1 MYTMGNY
8 FSKSIT
14 KISNDTTNT
23 EELNCLLP
31 DEILQKNKYG
41 IIKQEP
47 KCNGL
52 QLNTN
57 IRDKKSY
64 LHWITK

>member
-8 FSKSIT
+8 FSKSMI
-14 KISNDTTNT
+14 KINNYTTNS

-41 IIKQEP
+41 LIKQEH
-47 KCNGL
+47 KGNGL
-52 QLNTN
+52 HLKNN
-57 IRDKKSY
+57 IPNKKR
-64 LHWITK
+64 I

>member
-8 FSKSIT
+8 FSKSII
-14 KISNDTTNT
+14 KINKDTTNS
-23 EELNCLLP
+23 EELNYLLP

-41 IIKQEP
+41 IIKQEH
-47 KCNGL
+47 KGNGL